1 MICLGKK
8 GSLKTTYY
16 FFSLTLFLINAKF
29 AFIKMMDIVRIK
41 VNMSSQEYDLLFIP
55 ATALTYSLAS
65 GLLIPSLLL
74 ILPCRIKSN
83 QITQL
88 S

>member
-1 MICLGKK
+1 
-8 GSLKTTYY
+8 
-16 FFSLTLFLINAKF
+16 
-29 AFIKMMDIVRIK
+29 MMDIVRIK